1 LQSLNITIPYKEKV
15 FNLCSEIS
23 PVASKLKAINTL
35 KLNSE
40 REWSATNTDVEG
52 FIYPLKKLN
61 LTKKQSIVLGSG
73 GAARSVI
80 QGLINL
86 KISKISVVSR
96 NKSSLDELI
105 KNFEN
110 PVIQNMWNIVHEF
123 NISLEII
130 YDLFDGIESDIK
142 QNVKIDTRKDLLIY
156 CYRVA
161 GTVGLMMAK
170 ILKVSKKQSL
180 KSAIDLGIAMQL
192 TNISRDVIEDSKKNR
207 SYINGSFEEI
217 NSTIKLAD
225 TFYKNSFYS
234 IREIPLSF
242 RFSILVARRI
252 YRKIGYKILK
262 KKTFENYSKSGK
274 IYVSNFEKVLET
286 ILSIYD
292 LIILSLLNK
301 NDDQIEHDHLLINKE
316 INLDERI

>member
-1 LQSLNITIPYKEKV
+1 MSSKNYLSIYAKSFNWAGFFLPKKAYKNCSYLYDFCRVIDNIADDED
-15 FNLCSEIS
+15 EIE
-23 PVASKLKAINTL
+23 I
-35 KLNSE
+35 
-40 REWSATNTDVEG
+40 
-52 FIYPLKKLN
+52 KKM
-61 LTKKQSIVLGSG
+61 KFQKF
-73 GAARSVI
+73 
-80 QGLINL
+80 
-86 KISKISVVSR
+86 VSDFR
-96 NKSSLDELI
+96 Q

-110 PVIQNMWNIVHEF
+110 PVIQNMWNIVNEF

-170 ILKVSKKQSL
+170 ILNVNKKQSL

-207 SYINGSFEEI
+207 SYINGNFEEI

>member
-1 LQSLNITIPYKEKV
+1 MSSKNYLSIYAKSFNWAGFFLPKKTYKNCSYLYDFCRVVDNIADDEGEIEIKKV
-15 FNLCSEIS
+15 KFQKFVS
-23 PVASKLKAINTL
+23 
-35 KLNSE
+35 
-40 REWSATNTDVEG
+40 D
-52 FIYPLKKLN
+52 F
-61 LTKKQSIVLGSG
+61 KQ
-73 GAARSVI
+73 
-80 QGLINL
+80 
-86 KISKISVVSR
+86 
-96 NKSSLDELI
+96 

-110 PVIQNMWNIVHEF
+110 PIILNMWNIIHEF

-207 SYINGSFEEI
+207 SYINGNFEEI

>member
-1 LQSLNITIPYKEKV
+1 MSSKNYLSIYAKSFNWAGFFLPKKTYKNCSYLYDFCRVVDNIADDE
-15 FNLCSEIS
+15 SEIE
-23 PVASKLKAINTL
+23 I
-35 KLNSE
+35 
-40 REWSATNTDVEG
+40 
-52 FIYPLKKLN
+52 KKI
-61 LTKKQSIVLGSG
+61 KFQKFVSDFKQ
-73 GAARSVI
+73 
-80 QGLINL
+80 
-86 KISKISVVSR
+86 
-96 NKSSLDELI
+96 
-105 KNFEN
+105 KNFED
-110 PVIQNMWNIVHEF
+110 PVIQNMWNIIHEF

-207 SYINGSFEEI
+207 SYINGNFEEI
-217 NSTIKLAD
+217 NSTIELAD
-225 TFYKNSFYS
+225 TFYENSFYS

>member
-1 LQSLNITIPYKEKV
+1 MSSKNYLSIYAKSFNWAGFFLPKKTYKNCSYLYDFCRVVDNIADDE
-15 FNLCSEIS
+15 NEIE
-23 PVASKLKAINTL
+23 I
-35 KLNSE
+35 
-40 REWSATNTDVEG
+40 
-52 FIYPLKKLN
+52 KKIKFQKFVN
-61 LTKKQSIVLGSG
+61 DFKQ
-73 GAARSVI
+73 
-80 QGLINL
+80 
-86 KISKISVVSR
+86 
-96 NKSSLDELI
+96 
-105 KNFEN
+105 KNFED
-110 PVIQNMWNIVHEF
+110 PIIQNMWNIINEF

-142 QNVKIDTRKDLLIY
+142 QNVKINTRKDLLIY

-207 SYINGSFEEI
+207 SYINGNFEEI

-262 KKTFENYSKSGK
+262 KKTFENYTKSGK